1 MRKIYT
7 HLLSSIA
14 FIAASTTTS
23 LATETNQE
31 NTPFEIE
38 ITEITKTDATVSITP
53 PDGTTYFW
61 EILTKDSYEQN
72 GGAEAIAYSDTGWFE
87 YLAQANGL
95 DTYLDILPL
104 VLSDGKVNGKITE
117 LKGHAL
123 EWDTEYVLYVY
134 GLGTDGQMLTEV
146 QDITFNTQQRKT
158 SDLAVDVHVDSIE
171 VDELNT
177 TDKKTYY
184 TVKFTMNPSNDEE
197 EYAVVCHEVRFYD
210 QYENHPK
217 YDWEDYLTMQFVPFV
232 DKVYR
237 GKARCSF
244 NKIIDG
250 ADYYL
255 VVTGWDEAPSTDIYL
270 TKFNGSTYN
279 SLDKPETPELKIK
292 CCNGAL
298 TIEGEYD
305 YATVYTADG
314 KIARQL
320 RGAAHT
326 SLPKGVYIVAVNKA
340 GTNSVH
346 KVIIN

>member
-1 MRKIYT
+1 M
-7 HLLSSIA
+7 
-14 FIAASTTTS
+14 
-23 LATETNQE
+23 NGGQ
-31 NTPFEIE
+31 
-38 ITEITKTDATVSITP
+38 TDAP
-53 PDGTTYFW
+53 EMAGKHQKMYFSFF
-61 EILTKDSYEQN
+61 K
-72 GGAEAIAYSDTGWFE
+72 IALFV
-87 YLAQANGL
+87 
-95 DTYLDILPL
+95 LP
-104 VLSDGKVNGKITE
+104 I
-117 LKGHAL
+117 
-123 EWDTEYVLYVY
+123 
-134 GLGTDGQMLTEV
+134 
-146 QDITFNTQQRKT
+146 I
-158 SDLAVDVHVDSIE
+158 
-171 VDELNT
+171 
-177 TDKKTYY
+177 
-184 TVKFTMNPSNDEE
+184 
-197 EYAVVCHEVRFYD
+197 
-210 QYENHPK
+210 
-217 YDWEDYLTMQFVPFV
+217 
-232 DKVYR
+232 KVYR

>member
-217 YDWEDYLTMQFVPFV
+217 YDWEDYLTMQFVP
-232 DKVYR
+232 
-237 GKARCSF
+237 
-244 NKIIDG
+244 
-250 ADYYL
+250 L
-255 VVTGWDEAPSTDIYL
+255 
-270 TKFNGSTYN
+270 
-279 SLDKPETPELKIK
+279 
-292 CCNGAL
+292 
-298 TIEGEYD
+298 
-305 YATVYTADG
+305 
-314 KIARQL
+314 
-320 RGAAHT
+320 
-326 SLPKGVYIVAVNKA
+326 
-340 GTNSVH
+340 
-346 KVIIN
+346 